1 MGVAPMGA
9 ARMGVARM
17 GAAPTAIS
25 TIDTNLWDHG
35 AMNDTADRPRAKSLN
50 PLRALVPFLK
60 PHKGMMAAALA
71 ALLVATVAMLAL
83 PVALRRLIDLGLVT
97 RDVGTTN
104 SLFTG
109 FLGLAVVF
117 GVSAAMRFYLVT
129 WLGERVVADVRTAV
143 YRQVIR
149 MDPLFYETTRVGEV
163 LSRLTTD
170 TTLVQA
176 ISGVNLSILLRS
188 TLSLIGALI
197 MLGLTSAKLTAVILV
212 MIPVVVAPL
221 IFIGRR
227 VRGLSRAS
235 QDRIAETSG
244 LAGETLNAIQTV
256 QAFTMEEIQSR
267 RYGEAVEQS
276 FVVAIRRTRVRATLT
291 AVGITLVFG
300 GITFV
305 LWLGA
310 HQVLAKTMTGGQLL
324 QFLLY
329 AGFVGSS
336 AAALSEMWGEVQR
349 AAGAMER
356 LDELLR
362 ARPVI
367 TAPPRPL
374 ELPARVLGNIRF
386 DNVTFHYPSRP
397 DSAALENFSLEV
409 EPGETIAFVGPSGAG
424 KSTTF
429 QLLLRFYDPDAGRVS
444 IDDRRLADLRP
455 EDIRAQI
462 GLVPQDTVL
471 FGASAR
477 DNIRYGKPGATDA
490 EIEAA
495 AVAAAADE
503 FLKRL
508 PQGYDT
514 FLGERGTRLSG
525 GQRQRIALARAILK
539 DPPILLLDEATSALD
554 SESER
559 LVQEALEKLMQGRTT
574 IIIAHRLATVL
585 KANRIVV
592 MDHGH
597 KIAVG
602 THAELLLQSPLYARL
617 AALQFAVVRNDGAD
631 APVPALKLGPALERA
646 T

>member
-1 MGVAPMGA
+1 
-9 ARMGVARM
+9 
-17 GAAPTAIS
+17 
-25 TIDTNLWDHG
+25 
-35 AMNDTADRPRAKSLN
+35 MNTTADRPRAKSLN
-50 PLRALVPFLK
+50 PLKALIPFLR
-60 PHKGMMAAALA
+60 PHRGMMCAALI
-71 ALLVATVAMLAL
+71 ALLIAAGAMLAL
-83 PVALRRLIDLGLVT
+83 PVALRQLIDHGLAT
-97 RDVGTTN
+97 RDTTTTN
-104 SLFTG
+104 SLFLG
-109 FLGLAVVF
+109 FMGLAVLF
-117 GVSAAMRFYLVT
+117 GASAALRFYLVT
-129 WLGERVVADVRTAV
+129 WLGERVVADLRTAV
-143 YRQVIR
+143 YRRVVR

-188 TLSLIGALI
+188 TLSLIGALV
-197 MLGLTSAKLTAVILV
+197 MLALSSVKLTSTILIL
-212 MIPVVVAPL
+212 IPVVVAPL
-221 IFIGRR
+221 VVIGRR

-235 QDRIAETSG
+235 QDRIANSSG

-256 QAFTMEEIQSR
+256 QAFTMEDLQSE
-267 RYGEAVEQS
+267 RYAAAVEDS
-276 FVVAIRRTRVRATLT
+276 FDAAIRRTRVRATLT
-291 AVGITLVFG
+291 AVGVTLVFG

-310 HQVLAKTMTGGQLL
+310 HQVLAGTMTGGQLL

-336 AAALSEMWGEVQR
+336 AAALTEMWGEVQR

-356 LDELLR
+356 LDELLK

-367 TAPPRPL
+367 TAPAKPL
-374 ELPARVLGNIRF
+374 ELPARVRGSIRF

-397 DSAALENFSLEV
+397 DASALANFSV
-409 EPGETIAFVGPSGAG
+409 DVAPGETVAFVGPSGAG

-429 QLLLRFYDPDAGRVS
+429 QLLLRFYDPDSGQVL
-444 IDDRRLADLRP
+444 IDDKRLSDLRP
-455 EDIRAQI
+455 QDVRGQI

-477 DNIRYGKPGATDA
+477 ENIRYGKPAATDA

-503 FLKRL
+503 FLRKL

-554 SESER
+554 AESER
-559 LVQEALEKLMQGRTT
+559 LVQEALETLMKGRTT

-602 THAELLLQSPLYARL
+602 THAELLAQSPLYARL
-617 AALQFAVVRNDGAD
+617 ASLQFTLPGGDAAD
-631 APVPALKLGPALERA
+631 AAMP
-646 T
+646 